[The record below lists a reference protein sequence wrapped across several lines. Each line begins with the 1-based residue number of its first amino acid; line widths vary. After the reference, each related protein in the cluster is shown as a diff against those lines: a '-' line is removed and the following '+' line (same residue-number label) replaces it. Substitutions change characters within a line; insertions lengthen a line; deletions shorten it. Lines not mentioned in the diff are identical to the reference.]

1 MDDITAEVTDNT
13 TEHRFELSRDG
24 YTAELVYRING
35 HRLVLVHTEVPE
47 PLGGQGVGGRLVRA
61 AVARAARD
69 GLTLVPVCPYARNWL
84 EQHPDVVG
92 AVAIDWQAS

>member
-13 TEHRFELSRDG
+13 AAHRFELSRDG

-35 HRLVLVHTEVPE
+35 RRLVLVHTEVPE
-47 PLGGQGVGGRLVRA
+47 PLGGQGIGGLLVRA

-69 GLTLVPVCPYARNWL
+69 GLTLVALCPYARNWL
-84 EQHPDVVG
+84 EKHPDVVG
-92 AVAIDWQAS
+92 DVAIDWQTT